1 MNDLGTKGESEY
13 LKPEKPD
20 ETRYPTL
27 CIYGKAVDEF
37 LGGQKVELGDEFE
50 VKLKVRVSGM
60 RKDKHSQS
68 LDLEV
73 LESEEL
79 DLEEKSESE
88 DEDAD

>member
-1 MNDLGTKGESEY
+1 MNDLGTKGESNY
-13 LKPEKPD
+13 PTPAKTD
-20 ETRYPTL
+20 ETSYPKL
-27 CIYGKAVDEF
+27 CLYDKAMDEF